1 MLCLNIITI
10 AIAFS
15 TSRQFKIKR
24 QIFSNIQKKAAQFQ
38 AVLKCVF
45 ISIQSV
51 LLFFLQNAQL
61 QLQLLQFYWE
71 IPLIF
76 VCIPHYSCT
85 IKSVLLHK
93 LNPIKKISNSF

>member
-1 MLCLNIITI
+1 MVCLKIIKI

-45 ISIQSV
+45 ISIQPL
-51 LLFFLQNAQL
+51 LLFFFQTAQL
-61 QLQLLQFYWE
+61 ELKLLQFY
-71 IPLIF
+71 
-76 VCIPHYSCT
+76 
-85 IKSVLLHK
+85 
-93 LNPIKKISNSF
+93 